1 MIKKVYLIR
10 SNDGNYKIGISVNPS
25 KRIEQLNT
33 GNPEKL
39 MLIDTYESLNA
50 SLIETGLHNKYMY
63 ARQNGEWFDLSI
75 SEEVDFIK
83 NCKIID
89 EAIKSLRLM
98 GNIFV

>member
-1 MIKKVYLIR
+1 MKKVYLIR
-10 SNDGNYKIGISVNPS
+10 SNDGKYKIGISINPN
-25 KRIEQLNT
+25 KRIDQLNT

-39 MLIDTYESLNA
+39 RMIESYESSNA
-50 SLIETGLHNKYMY
+50 SLIEAGLHNKYMH

-89 EAIKSLRLM
+89 ESIKNLRLM
-98 GNIFV
+98 GNTFI